1 MIERLRWFDTVF
13 TTEPKQRWC
22 GTEPRR
28 VFASVSRFV
37 RDLVTSDLL
46 DQPVVKDRRTN
57 IVDVLKMAIERDP
70 ERRDLRMKLLETY
83 YSAATTNQRGFLEIV
98 RKLSRE
104 PNYLSAD
111 DWQKVVMM
119 GRAIAPDDI
128 LFANQAKDD
137 DLANCA

>member
-1 MIERLRWFDTVF
+1 MLDEKLLSQLQANLDA
-13 TTEPKQRWC
+13 TTQHVHMP
-22 GTEPRR
+22 
-28 VFASVSRFV
+28 
-37 RDLVTSDLL
+37 SDLL
-46 DQPVVKDRRTN
+46 DAPAVKDRRTN

-104 PNYLSAD
+104 PNYLSAA

-128 LFANQAKDD
+128 LFTDQAKSN
-137 DLANCA
+137 DLADCA